1 MVAVAADDELI
12 TATRVRA
19 ALSAPIELLFA
30 FYYVGKFGD
39 RHPDGRFLLQEFDP
53 DLAQRAHDFWPDAAG
68 DFTEL
73 ALFAH
78 LSGTLFQESV
88 APLIAALDATA
99 ASVFE
104 IPALPGEDPEDEAII
119 RRHILELRADPD
131 RRAVYVQLVRDAWRV
146 LEPEARSGLAA
157 GRRAVSELNKRLAA
171 MPWRSAIPEWAT
183 AWCTTSEPLLDPAA
197 DAGQLTIVPMF
208 LNERGKFMLNMP
220 GLSVLSYVPRAKPG
234 EFRTPRELAETIA
247 TRHKVV
253 SDPTRLQLLGTLIR
267 RGATVGELAS
277 LYDLSQPTVSVHMKQ
292 LRESGLV
299 WSERD
304 GAQVVYRTDYSRL
317 RELLGQAAKDLA
329 PR

>member
-12 TATRVRA
+12 APTRVRA

-39 RHPDGRFLLQEFDP
+39 RHPDGRFLLQELDP
-53 DLAQRAHDFWPDAAG
+53 DLARRARDFWPDAAG

-73 ALFAH
+73 IPLAH
-78 LSGTLFQESV
+78 FSGTLFDESA
-88 APLIAALDATA
+88 APLVAALDATA
-99 ASVFE
+99 ARSFD
-104 IPALPGEDPEDEAII
+104 IPGFPGEDPDDEAII
-119 RRHILELRADPD
+119 RRHILELRGDPA
-131 RRAVYVQLVRDAWRV
+131 RRAAYVELVRDAWRI
-146 LEPEARSGLAA
+146 LEPESRTRLAA
-157 GRRAVSELNKRLAA
+157 GRRAVAELNKRLAS
-171 MPWRSAIPEWAT
+171 MSWRSAIPEWAT

-197 DAGQLTIVPMF
+197 DAGQLTIVPMY

-220 GLSVLSYVPRAKPG
+220 GLSVLSYVPRATPD
-234 EFRTPRELAETIA
+234 EFRTPRELAESIA

-277 LYDLSQPTVSVHMKQ
+277 LYDLAQPTVSVHMKQ